1 MQGPF
6 FFYLFTR
13 YKLDKPK
20 SIERFFN
27 PFLIIR
33 SWIYRCG
40 FPFRQ
45 VRTNTKSPARIKFD
59 FGPFFGDRNKKVYS
73 CGLFLIVVS
82 CAFFT
87 DWLKKG
93 DAFLFLIQFDRC
105 ALWSV
110 IQQGV
115 IITNE
120 NSPFRKVWTKHWKFL
135 LGWTKI
141 VIHEVCQYDMW
152 IVQDITKMTVIVE
165 PRYCNI

>member
-1 MQGPF
+1 M
-6 FFYLFTR
+6 R
-13 YKLDKPK
+13 
-20 SIERFFN
+20 
-27 PFLIIR
+27 
-33 SWIYRCG
+33 
-40 FPFRQ
+40 FPFPSSANQ
-45 VRTNTKSPARIKFD
+45 HKEPGTNQIWFR
-59 FGPFFGDRNKKVYS
+59 PFFGDRNKKVYS

-87 DWLKKG
+87 DWFKKG

-120 NSPFRKVWTKHWKFL
+120 NSPFRKVWTKYWKFL
-135 LGWTKI
+135 LSWTKI

-152 IVQDITKMTVIVE
+152 IVQDIIKMTAIVE